1 MKKLKKE
8 AEKITEIL
16 FKEYC
21 TGVQFDI
28 FDLSSVSS
36 PVESLYIKTQDLELC
51 KALIQD
57 LREKYRKN

>member
-16 FKEYC
+16 FKEHC
-21 TGVQFDI
+21 AGVQFDI
-28 FDLSSVSS
+28 FDLTKVMT

-57 LREKYRKN
+57 LREKYRRN